1 MGYSTG
7 GEDMRKTTGFTLIE
21 LLVVIA
27 IIAILAAI
35 LFPVFAR
42 AREKARAASCQ
53 SNLKQLA
60 LAMMMY
66 KDDYDNRYP
75 GAFDANGN
83 GVWEYPADACCI
95 ERDRWCDLT
104 EPYKKNAQLIYC
116 PSEGGDVPQWGG
128 RLRNPPTSYKY
139 KHCFA
144 TYGWKE
150 SKIAFPAQVYMFI
163 EHKNWHS
170 GTLNCLCTVPA
181 GDEIH
186 NMAFFDG
193 HVKAVNKSRA
203 ARITFGHAA
212 NWDPHWLQHYQDPA
226 QQVADPSVGIDF
238 Q

>member
-1 MGYSTG
+1 
-7 GEDMRKTTGFTLIE
+7 MRRGFTLIE

-42 AREKARAASCQ
+42 AREKARSASCQ

-75 GAFDANGN
+75 GGNMDVNLN
-83 GVWEYPADACCI
+83 GVRGLEGDYPGDACCL
-95 ERDRWCDLT
+95 ERDRWCDLIQ
-104 EPYKKNAQLIYC
+104 PYKMNQQMIYC

-139 KHCFA
+139 KHACA

-150 SKIAFPAQVYMFI
+150 AVIAFPAQIYMFI

-170 GTLNCLCTVPA
+170 GTLQCLCWAPA
-181 GDEIH
+181 GSQMH

-193 HVKAVNKSRA
+193 HVKTINKSQA
-203 ARITFGHAA
+203 ARIVIGGTP
-212 NWDPHWLQHYQDPA
+212 NWDPHWLQDPNNPA
-226 QQVADPSVGIDF
+226 VQTADPSVGIDF
-238 Q
+238 R